1 MADSMALE
9 NMSGDFQSSDQ
20 LSQRPQVSE
29 PREMVNSES
38 GKKNGSLPATGVG
51 PQLREFL
58 ARPIVKRTMPAV
70 VGLFL
75 LFLFLS
81 IYFAV
86 TAVGTR
92 PLYPAMS
99 EADRSEAFAQLQA
112 ANIPV
117 SLDQNTGTLL
127 VASDEYYQARMLLAA
142 SGLPSDGSTQALDS
156 LSMASSMTTSQ
167 FMEQAQYTAAIESEI
182 AKSIE
187 RISTI
192 KSARVH
198 LAAPR
203 QSSYIRNRQ
212 PSKASVVL
220 ETFPGRVVS
229 QSQVQAILNLVA
241 SSVPY
246 LSLDDVSIVDQM
258 GSLLSDDEV
267 SGLLEATEQADF
279 KRKLEEEYHD
289 KIMRLLA
296 PIVGPDNVRSDVDIT
311 VDFSEFEST
320 AELFDRNG
328 TGPRTRSEMLMVD
341 TSDMRPAEGVPGETT
356 NTVPA
361 DTVLVDPNTAQ
372 QQAPQT
378 GIRSSQ
384 TTRNYEV
391 DREIQYQKSSSGDIS
406 KLSVAVVL
414 NRDAIDD
421 LTLGNGEDADPFDV
435 SGITSLVARAVG
447 VDESRGDS
455 IMVLVSKFREI
466 QPPPTPQWYE
476 TVNFRSI
483 ASIIGALLALVLI
496 GFFVIKPIIT
506 AIRGGKTSPKRETLL
521 LKTENNDNE
530 SAETETESEKAEA
543 AGVGF
548 GILRDGE
555 VVIRTEEDAAA
566 HAQNTGET
574 LAELKA
580 RLAPRKSNISADMFD
595 TANTY
600 DDKVNIVR
608 MLVDEDASRV
618 ASLLKKMVGAKR
630 GRGNENG

>member
-9 NMSGDFQSSDQ
+9 NTSGDFRPREQ
-20 LSQRPQVSE
+20 LSQRPEVNE

-38 GKKNGSLPATGVG
+38 GEKNRSLPVAGVG

-58 ARPIVKRTMPAV
+58 ARPLVKRTLPAL

-142 SGLPSDGSTQALDS
+142 GGLPSDGSTQALDS

-258 GSLLSDDEV
+258 GSLLSDKEV
-267 SGLLEATEQADF
+267 SGLLEATEQANF

-289 KIMRLLA
+289 KIMRLLE
-296 PIVGPDNVRSDVDIT
+296 PIVGIDNVRSDVDIT

-341 TSDMRPAEGVPGETT
+341 TSDLRPAEGVPGETT
-356 NTVPA
+356 NTAPP
-361 DTVLVDPNTAQ
+361 DTVLVDPNFAQ
-372 QQAPQT
+372 QEAPQT

-421 LTLGNGEDADPFDV
+421 LTLGNSEGADAFDV

-447 VDESRGDS
+447 VDEGRGDS
-455 IMVLVSKFREI
+455 IMVLVSKFRETA
-466 QPPPTPQWYE
+466 PVPTLQWYE
-476 TVNFRSI
+476 TDNIRTI
-483 ASIIGALLALVLI
+483 ASIAGALLALVLI
-496 GFFVIKPIIT
+496 GFFVIKPIVT
-506 AIRGGKTSPKRETLL
+506 AIRGGKATPKKEKLL
-521 LKTENNDNE
+521 LKTEIDE
-530 SAETETESEKAEA
+530 SAVTETGPTAAEA
-543 AGVGF
+543 GGVGF

-555 VVIRTEEDAAA
+555 VVMRSEEDAIA
-566 HAQNTGET
+566 HAQSTGET

-580 RLAPRKSNISADMFD
+580 RLGPRKSNISADMFD

-630 GRGNENG
+630 GRGYENG